1 DSAVALVAQDDYYDA
16 KISISYSDDPK
27 SNDDF
32 NTFLQA
38 KEISDLNPGHTCVN
52 LTGISSSVKAGDK
65 ATFQIIYRADW
76 DAPHN
81 QTLYACSDIT
91 FVNAADFKFRIPC
104 FNATEPGQDDK
115 KKGGVT
121 ANPSA
126 TGSSED
132 QFSSSDPGS
141 SGGSQISG
149 GAIAGIVVGSVAG
162 VGLVIGAAALL
173 WRRRQKGQL
182 RERIRRIENGAH
194 GESGKPYCSQAS
206 M

>member
-1 DSAVALVAQDDYYDA
+1 MPN
-16 KISISYSDDPK
+16 IDPK

-38 KEISDLNPGHTCVN
+38 KEISDLNPGHACVN

-81 QTLYACSDIT
+81 QALYACSDIT

-126 TGSSED
+126 TGIHKLTLN
-132 QFSSSDPGS
+132 FIRKLRGS
-141 SGGSQISG
+141 IL
-149 GAIAGIVVGSVAG
+149 I
-162 VGLVIGAAALL
+162 L
-173 WRRRQKGQL
+173 
-182 RERIRRIENGAH
+182 
-194 GESGKPYCSQAS
+194 
-206 M
+206 